1 MGTSSSHEATSVS
14 ISVILQTYTI
24 LSTLKSLEDLDSSPA
39 VPENRQKNVPH
50 VVGACHSV
58 LFQPF

>member
-1 MGTSSSHEATSVS
+1 MGTSSSHEATVS

-24 LSTLKSLEDLDSSPA
+24 LSNLKSLENLDSSPA

>member
-1 MGTSSSHEATSVS
+1 MGTSSSHEATVS

-24 LSTLKSLEDLDSSPA
+24 LSTLKSLENLDSSPA